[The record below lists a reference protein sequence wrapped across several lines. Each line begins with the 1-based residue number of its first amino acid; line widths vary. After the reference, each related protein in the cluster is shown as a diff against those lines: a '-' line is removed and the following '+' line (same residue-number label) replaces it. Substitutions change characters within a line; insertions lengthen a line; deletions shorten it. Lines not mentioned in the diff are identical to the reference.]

1 MNTYPIGFYVYA
13 YLRENGTPYYI
24 GKGSKDRAW
33 RKGLLEVKPPVDKS
47 KIIIISCNLTELWSF
62 ALERKLIRWYGRK
75 DLGTGI
81 LRNKSD
87 GGEGS
92 SGYKHTLDA
101 LEKIRNA
108 SKGRMLGTTVSEE
121 TKKKLQIANTGKT
134 RSAESIAKSIAG
146 CKGQKRTVEQLEQ
159 IKANSGRKK
168 GFKQSPEHRAKILA
182 TKLARG
188 LIKKSVFF

>member
-13 YLRENGTPYYI
+13 YLREDGTPYYI

-33 RKGLLEVKPPVDKS
+33 RKGLLEVKLPIDKS
-47 KIIIISCNLTELWSF
+47 KIIVVSCNLSELWAF

-92 SGYKHTLDA
+92 SGYKHTAQA

-108 SKGRMLGTTVSEE
+108 SKGRMLGTAVSDE
-121 TKKKLQIANTGKT
+121 TKKKLKIANTGKI
-134 RSAESIAKSIAG
+134 RSADSIAKSIAG
-146 CKGQKRTVEQLEQ
+146 CKGQKRTVEQLER

-188 LIKKSVFF
+188 LIKNSVFF

>member
-13 YLRENGTPYYI
+13 YLREDGTPYYI
-24 GKGSKDRAW
+24 GKGSKNRAW
-33 RKGLLEVKPPVDKS
+33 CKGLLEVKLPVDKS
-47 KIIIISCNLTELWSF
+47 KIIVISYNLSEIWAF
-62 ALERKLIRWYGRK
+62 ALERKLIQWYGRK

-92 SGYKHTLDA
+92 SGYKHTPDT

-134 RSAESIAKSIAG
+134 KSAESIAKSIAG
-146 CKGQKRTVEQLEQ
+146 CKGQKRTAEQLER

-188 LIKKSVFF
+188 LVKNSVFF